1 MQIVNG
7 STPTIVFY
15 LVDETDSETP
25 ETGLTPTV
33 SISKAGG
40 NFATATNSAAQV
52 FESDGTTGTG
62 WYKVALTASETDT
75 DGALIFRASA
85 SGAELWQD
93 AHEVYTE
100 IPADVTTLTASLPEV
115 TVADANVREIA
126 ATVLTL
132 PIADART
139 YTTITA
145 PSDLQYT
152 VSGGVL
158 ATAGKNI
165 NTGSAI
171 QTYEET
177 DTTVEFSRSTTTN
190 AAAEPITGV
199 G

>member
-15 LVDETDSETP
+15 MVADDAAKAP

-52 FESDGTTGTG
+52 FEADGTTGTG
-62 WYKVALTASETDT
+62 WYKVALTATETDT
-75 DGALIFRASA
+75 DGALILRASA

-115 TVADANVREIA
+115 TVTDANVAEIA
-126 ATVLTL
+126 SSVLTVT
-132 PIADART
+132 IANART
-139 YTTITA
+139 GTLLTL

-152 VSGGVL
+152 LAGAIM
-158 ATAGKNI
+158 ATAGKNV

-171 QTYEET
+171 QTYDET
-177 DTTVEFSRSTTTN
+177 ESTVEYSRTTTVNSE
-190 AAAEPITGV
+190 AVPITGL